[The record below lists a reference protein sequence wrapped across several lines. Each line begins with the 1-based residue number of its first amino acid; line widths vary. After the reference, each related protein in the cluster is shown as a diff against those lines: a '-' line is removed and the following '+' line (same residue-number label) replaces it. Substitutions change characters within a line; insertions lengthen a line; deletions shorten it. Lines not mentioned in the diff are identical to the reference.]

1 MLTFYTYML
10 RCSDGTYYV
19 GHTEDLEL
27 RLAQHQAGTFPGY
40 TAKRR
45 PVAHVWSDQFM
56 DRDSAFKVERQ
67 LKGWSRAKKEALIA
81 GDWRLVSILASRAK
95 VPRILRD
102 VRDPSRRSSAAPQD
116 ERGLSIG
123 ANYNDP
129 AHPEEDRRSV
139 SKDHAQGQPPFI
151 TYMLRCGDNAY
162 YVGHTDDL
170 ELALTQHRAGTRDEY
185 TAKRLPVELAWSAP
199 FADQVTAFAAERRL
213 KGWSRAKREALIA
226 GEAGLALQLATRAP
240 ISRVIAKAD
249 AASNM
254 IVPRENQPVFV
265 LVRPQLGE
273 NIGKAARAMLNFGLT
288 EIRLVAPRDGW
299 PNPSAG
305 PAAAGA
311 NVVLE
316 HAQVFETLAEAVADC
331 AHVYATTVRK
341 RGVTKPVVTPEQAAQ
356 AIHQASGQ
364 RQPGRSAIV
373 FGPERSG
380 LNAEDVALARA
391 IITVPINPE
400 FASLNLA
407 QAVIL
412 CAYEWSKGVALTQPT
427 AEELLPPA
435 PQEELDGMIAQLT
448 AMLEPR
454 DYFRPDAR
462 SDATRLTLRTVLTK
476 PGWNHLEV
484 RTLRGVLSALRRKPH
499 EP

>member
-1 MLTFYTYML
+1 MAFWTYILKCADGSYYT
-10 RCSDGTYYV
+10 

-27 RLAQHQAGTFPGY
+27 RIAQHHDGYFPDCY
-40 TAKRR
+40 TIGRR
-45 PVAHVWSDQFM
+45 PLDLAWASDFTS
-56 DRDSAFKVERQ
+56 RVEALESERKI
-67 LKGWSRAKKEALIA
+67 KGWTRAKKEALIRQ
-81 GDWRLVSILASRAK
+81 DWEAVQRLARRRISFETATQPAASM
-95 VPRILRD
+95 P
-102 VRDPSRRSSAAPQD
+102 PQD
-116 ERGLSIG
+116 ERLGG
-123 ANYNDP
+123 R
-129 AHPEEDRRSV
+129 EE
-139 SKDHAQGQPPFI
+139 PPFL
-151 TYMLRCGDNAY
+151 TYMLRCADNSY

-170 ELALTQHRAGTRDEY
+170 DVALAQHRDGTRDEY

-199 FADQVTAFAAERRL
+199 FADRDAAFAAERRL
-213 KGWSRAKREALIA
+213 KGWSRAKREGLIA
-226 GEAGLALQLATRAP
+226 GDEGLALQLNTQAP
-240 ISRVIAKAD
+240 VSRIAGD
-249 AASNM
+249 AATSP
-254 IVPRENQPVFV
+254 VPRASQPVIV

-273 NIGKAARAMLNFGLT
+273 NIGKAARAMLNFGLS

-299 PNPSAG
+299 PNPTAG

-311 NVVLE
+311 NVVLQ

-356 AIHQASGQ
+356 AIHRG
-364 RQPGRSAIV
+364 PGRSAIV

-380 LNAEDVALARA
+380 LETEDVALARA

-412 CAYEWSKGVALTQPT
+412 CAYEWSKQVGLSQPT
-427 AEELLPPA
+427 AEEQLPPA
-435 PQEELDGMIAQLT
+435 PQEELEGMIAQLN

-454 DYFRPDAR
+454 GYYFPNAR
-462 SDATRLTLRTVLTK
+462 ADATRLTLRSLLTK

-484 RTLRGVLSALRRKPH
+484 RTFRGVLSALKRKP
-499 EP
+499 ESD